1 MSLEAVVKLLSRRWW
16 VPVGTRLE
24 GTKLEPKGPRAELVS
39 PTADQGFSSIQRRF
53 VWLLWHLN
61 SVWCLDSSQQSDGSQ
76 QKGAGSQLWGT
87 WSLIRG
93 SGSQIRGA
101 GSEIRHD
108 PPNLT
113 PGLRAMCD
121 CASASRGWI
130 ENGVCSHKNMRNY
143 VVASQATSTNIRE
156 KHTSA

>member
-1 MSLEAVVKLLSRRWW
+1 MRIEAVVKLLSRRWW
-16 VPVGTRLE
+16 VPIGTRLE
-24 GTKLEPKGPRAELVS
+24 GTKLEPKGPRAELVF

-53 VWLLWHLN
+53 VWLLRHLN

-76 QKGAGSQLWGT
+76 QKSAGSQLWGT

-108 PPNLT
+108 PPQFNPRIEGDVRLCECFE
-113 PGLRAMCD
+113 GLNRD
-121 CASASRGWI
+121 
-130 ENGVCSHKNMRNY
+130 EVCRHKNMRNY